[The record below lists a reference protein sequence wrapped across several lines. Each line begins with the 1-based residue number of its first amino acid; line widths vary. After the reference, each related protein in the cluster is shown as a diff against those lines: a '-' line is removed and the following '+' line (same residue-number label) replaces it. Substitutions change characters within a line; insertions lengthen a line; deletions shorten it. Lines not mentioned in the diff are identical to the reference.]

1 MNLVKEIWTKEEYQR
16 YLECLKSLREE
27 EYKKFHQKLVTTKYE
42 ILGLRV
48 PLQRKIAKE
57 ISKGNYESFLSFC
70 KDDYYEEVNIEGFV
84 IGFIKKEEEFEKYFV
99 KFISKIDNWAICDGF
114 CSSLKLLEKN
124 PKKYFPLCQSFLS
137 QSEEFSVRVG
147 LVLLLNYYVKE
158 EYIDR
163 ILATIFTI
171 EREEYY
177 INMAL
182 AWLIAE
188 CFIKFPEE
196 TLPFIKKKIL
206 KPFPQN
212 KAISK
217 IHDSYRVSK
226 ETKEELKQYRIV

>member
-1 MNLVKEIWTKEEYQR
+1 MDLVKTVWTSEDYQEYIE
-16 YLECLKSLREE
+16 YLKSLGEE
-27 EYKKFHQKLVTTKYE
+27 EYKKFHQKLTTTKYE

-57 ISKGNYESFLSFC
+57 IAKGNYESFFTFC
-70 KDDYYEEVNIEGFV
+70 REEYYEEVNIEGFV
-84 IGFIKKEEEFEKYFV
+84 IGFIKQEEEFKEYLV
-99 KFISKIDNWAICDGF
+99 KFLSKIDNWAICDGF
-114 CSSLKLLEKN
+114 CSSLKVIEKN
-124 PKKYFPLCQSFLS
+124 PKKYFSWCQSLIS
-137 QSEEFSVRVG
+137 QKEEFTVRVG
-147 LVLLLNYYVKE
+147 LVLFLNYYVKK
-158 EYIDR
+158 EYIAT
-163 ILATIFTI
+163 ILATIFKV

-196 TLPFIKKKIL
+196 TLPFIKKKTL
-206 KPFPQN
+206 NAFTQN

-226 ETKEELKQYRIV
+226 ETKEELKQHRK